1 MYADGKHYPANK
13 PKSGETYEQFDAK
26 AVRPLLLYKAHS
38 APLGLVFNKGAQ
50 FPAAYKNDAFVTM
63 HGSWNR
69 AQPSGYKIVRVRF
82 NEQGQPQQFEDFVT
96 GWLVEDGKSEF
107 GRPCAIVQATDGSLL
122 VSDDDNGVIYRV
134 AYASDNKAAK
144 PKKKS

>member
-1 MYADGKHYPANK
+1 
-13 PKSGETYEQFDAK
+13 
-26 AVRPLLLYKAHS
+26 
-38 APLGLVFNKGAQ
+38 
-50 FPAAYKNDAFVTM
+50 M

-96 GWLVEDGKSEF
+96 GWLVENDKSEF
-107 GRPCAIVQATDGSLL
+107 GRPCAIVQAADGSLL

-134 AYASDNKAAK
+134 AYTGGSKAV
-144 PKKKS
+144 KKEKKRG